1 MLSKLSR
8 SVKIFAFVLVLMALA
23 SVSLVACVRPGTVAA
38 GSGSNNSSGASSSS
52 AASTADVHMN
62 DTNFVQSTVT
72 IAKGGSINM
81 IDDTATPHIIQNGT
95 WDNGTAKPAK
105 ENGAPTVQQQFQG
118 NDTHKI
124 GPFTTAGTFQLYCT
138 IHPNM
143 NLTVTVQ

>member
-1 MLSKLSR
+1 MLSTLSR
-8 SVKIFAFVLVLMALA
+8 SVKVFALVLVLMALA
-23 SVSLVACVRPGTVAA
+23 SISLVACVRPGTVAA
-38 GSGSNNSSGASSSS
+38 GSGSNNSSGAASSV
-52 AASTADVHMN
+52 ASTVDVHMN

-72 IAKGGSINM
+72 VAKGGNINM

-118 NDTHKI
+118 NDTHQI
-124 GPFTTAGTFQLYCT
+124 GPFATAGTFQLYCT

>member
-8 SVKIFAFVLVLMALA
+8 SVKFFAFVLVLIAFA
-23 SVSLVACVRPGTVAA
+23 SISLVACVRPGTVAA
-38 GSGSNNSSGASSSS
+38 GSGSKSSSGAASSV
-52 AASTADVHMN
+52 ASTADVHLS

-72 IAKGGSINM
+72 VAKGGSINM

-118 NDTHKI
+118 NDTHQI

>member
-8 SVKIFAFVLVLMALA
+8 SVKFFALVLVLMALA
-23 SVSLVACVRPGTVAA
+23 SVSLAACVSSGTAA
-38 GSGSNNSSGASSSS
+38 TGSGSNNSSGGASSH
-52 AASTADVHMN
+52 ASTTDVHMN

-72 IAKGGSINM
+72 IVKGGSVNM

-95 WDNGTAKPAK
+95 WDNGTAKPGK
-105 ENGAPTVQQQFQG
+105 EHGAPTVQVQFQG
-118 NDTHKI
+118 NDTHQV

>member
-1 MLSKLSR
+1 MSR
-8 SVKIFAFVLVLMALA
+8 SVKFFAFILVLMALA
-23 SVSLVACVRPGTVAA
+23 SISLVACVRPGTVAA
-38 GSGSNNSSGASSSS
+38 GSGSNSSSS
-52 AASTADVHMN
+52 VASTADVHMS

-72 IAKGGSINM
+72 IAKGGSVNM

-95 WDNGTAKPAK
+95 WNNGTAKPSK
-105 ENGAPTVQQQFQG
+105 ENGAPGVQQQFVG